1 VRDTVTLN
9 QETTKVFNSLRYLV
23 RDPNTLLALRDG
35 RDAVAVLNP
44 FANYVAPYQTVC
56 NGAVGFFTGL
66 QGDVGFETANGSAQ
80 AAALKLDG
88 SSPQDNKLGDIQD
101 RPADVPSNVDPRGA
115 MTVGPPPTPLEV
127 QHTQAY
133 GPAIDAQGNADCQ
146 IGQSG
151 YPVGPLNGRVQRGNF
166 DPSYKP
172 HAISDPT
179 SSSQFTN
186 FDNNFAGGSHTV
198 NQMNTPG
205 LMGPTFKGVPNLRDV
220 P

>member
-1 VRDTVTLN
+1 
-9 QETTKVFNSLRYLV
+9 
-23 RDPNTLLALRDG
+23 
-35 RDAVAVLNP
+35 VLNP
-44 FANYVAPYQTVC
+44 FVNYVAPYQTVC
-56 NGAVGFFTGL
+56 NGAVYFFTGL

-80 AAALKLDG
+80 AALLKLDG
-88 SSPQDNKLGDIQD
+88 SSQQDNKLGDIQD
-101 RPADVPSNVDPRGA
+101 RPADFPSNMDPRGA
-115 MTVGPPPTPLEV
+115 VVPPDQSPVEV

-172 HAISDPT
+172 ASVADPT
-179 SSSQFTN
+179 SSSQIQSF
-186 FDNNFAGGSHTV
+186 NNNQAGGSHTV

-205 LMGPTFKGVPNLRDV
+205 LMGPTFTGVPNLRDV